1 MPVFKPYFLFFSLA
15 LLFLASCSKESEE
28 TTAPIPE
35 PPVPSEKF
43 IFLQYDNFQ
52 SNDLVIVGSESW
64 DFIVSFKRELEG
76 QLLDFEVVDDQLPV
90 VLKSADG
97 TEWNWFGEGLS
108 GPGLGKQLEPTPS
121 CMGYWFAFG
130 ALYPGADIFEGES
143 RFEQLPTPNDPNW
156 LIPTRRI
163 ARVTSFDGIQAID
176 APAFIDH
183 STPLSEESDFY
194 IEKEKLVVGV
204 NSGSAIKAYP
214 HAILDWHE
222 IINDQLGGEE
232 IAIVYCPLTGTA
244 NIWNRRLDSGLT
256 TFGVSGLL
264 YNSNVMPFDRS
275 TESIWTQL
283 DGRCVNGDLKGK
295 RVERYNFVETSWETW
310 KTAYPTPKIMSENQ
324 DGFNF
329 DYRVYPYGDY
339 NINHQSISFPVE
351 VRDDR
356 LPAKE
361 RVHGVIFNGKM
372 KVYRFD
378 NFAG

>member
-1 MPVFKPYFLFFSLA
+1 MAVFKPSFSFFLLA
-15 LLFLASCSKESEE
+15 LLFLTSCSKASQD
-28 TTAPIPE
+28 TPE
-35 PPVPSEKF
+35 PEPAPPAPSEKF

-52 SNDLVIVGSESW
+52 SNELVIVGSEAW
-64 DFIVSFKRELEG
+64 GFIVSFKRELDG
-76 QLLDFEVVDDQLPV
+76 QLIDFEVVNDQLPV

-97 TEWNWFGEGLS
+97 TEWDWFGKALS
-108 GPGLGKQLEPTPS
+108 GPQAGKQLEITPS

-143 RFEQLPTPNDPNW
+143 RFEQLPTPNDPDW

-163 ARVTSFDGIQAID
+163 ARATSFDGIQAID

-183 STPLSEESDFY
+183 SSPVSADADFY
-194 IEKEKLVVGV
+194 LEKEQLIVGV
-204 NSGSAIKAYP
+204 NAGLGLKAYP

-222 IINDQLGGEE
+222 VINDQLGGEE
-232 IAIVYCPLTGTA
+232 IAVVYCPLTGTA
-244 NIWNRRLDSGLT
+244 TIWDRNLDSGPT

-295 RVERYNFVETSWETW
+295 RVGRYHFVETSWETW
-310 KTAYPTPKIMSENQ
+310 KAAYPTAKVMAEEQ
-324 DGFNF
+324 DGFSF

-339 NINHQSISFPVE
+339 NVNHQSISFPVE

-361 RVHGVIFNGKM
+361 RVHGIILNGKM
-372 KVYRFD
+372 KIYRF
-378 NFAG
+378 NSFEG